1 MTLSHGSLELILLP
15 ELAVWVPEHRLM
27 LISDVHLGKGAF
39 FRSHGIPVPDGAFV
53 DDVQR
58 MTHLVK
64 HYNANLCVVGD
75 LVHAGRNEEWER
87 FGTARST
94 WAASVT
100 LVAGNHDTYA
110 RNHAEELGITVV
122 EEMMLGNVRLQ
133 HHPELHHPEQHQAEQ
148 HQAERQTHQICGHLH
163 PSITLHGPARQRVR
177 SRCFHLQASTST
189 LVLPGFGRFTG
200 THPVEPAP
208 RDRIFI
214 PVGQNVVEVPTEL
227 LPR

>member
-15 ELAVWVPEHRLM
+15 ELAVWVPEHRLV
-27 LISDVHLGKGAF
+27 LLSDVHLGKGAF

-53 DDVQR
+53 DDLQR
-58 MTHLVK
+58 MTHLVQ
-64 HYNANLCVVGD
+64 HYHANLCVVGD

-87 FGTARST
+87 FGNVRST
-94 WAASVT
+94 WAATVT

-122 EEMMLGNVRLQ
+122 EEMMLGNVLLQ
-133 HHPELHHPEQHQAEQ
+133 HHPEQRQAEP
-148 HQAERQTHQICGHLH
+148 HLHQICGHLH
-163 PSITLHGPARQRVR
+163 PSITLHGPARQRLR